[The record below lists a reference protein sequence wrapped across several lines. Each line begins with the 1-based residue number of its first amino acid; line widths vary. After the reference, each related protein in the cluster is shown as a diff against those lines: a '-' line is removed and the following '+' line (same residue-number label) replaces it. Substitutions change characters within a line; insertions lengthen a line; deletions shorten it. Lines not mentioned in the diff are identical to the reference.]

1 MTLFDDWPA
10 CRVVR
15 MIGSGHSQPT
25 TSHLRLHL
33 DSGLSTAA
41 TASGSITN
49 AVGPIEVPGIG
60 QLDAV
65 VGRAG
70 GSPAGPTDTV
80 APVAGGRAPE
90 KVIMKKQ
97 FLLASDFDQT
107 LSFNDSGIVLS
118 ELLGTSGFVEKVA
131 GLSRLNLVQQGGE
144 LAYLLLHDPEYRRVR
159 REHLVEVGRR
169 IRLKANIDLL
179 AECLASGIDGHH
191 FEFFVISAAP
201 EEVIQSA
208 LEGIVEPS
216 HIFGTRFTYDPA
228 SGEIQAIQRVP
239 AGYGKVAVLDALQSR
254 LGVTHDRIV
263 YVGDGSSDVHVML
276 HVNRRD
282 GLTIA
287 VSETKYIA
295 QIARRTVLS
304 DDALSVLVPVLEEI
318 AGWDATRIRLFFEA
332 RGFLI
337 QEWDKVRTD
346 MLTLRATGEVAGA
359 EMGNVEASLV

>member
-1 MTLFDDWPA
+1 
-10 CRVVR
+10 
-15 MIGSGHSQPT
+15 
-25 TSHLRLHL
+25 
-33 DSGLSTAA
+33 
-41 TASGSITN
+41 
-49 AVGPIEVPGIG
+49 
-60 QLDAV
+60 
-65 VGRAG
+65 
-70 GSPAGPTDTV
+70 
-80 APVAGGRAPE
+80 
-90 KVIMKKQ
+90 MKKQ

-118 ELLGTSGFVEKVA
+118 ELLGTSGFIEKVA

-159 REHLVEVGRR
+159 REHLHQVGRR
-169 IRLKANIDLL
+169 IRLKSNIDLL
-179 AECLASGIDGHH
+179 ADCLARGIEGYH

-208 LEGIVEPS
+208 LDGIVEPS
-216 HIFGTRFTYDPA
+216 HIFGTRFTYDA
-228 SGEIQAIQRVP
+228 ATGEIQSIQRVP
-239 AGYGKVAVLDALQSR
+239 AGYGKVAVLDALQAQ
-254 LGVTHDRIV
+254 LGVSHDRIV

-295 QIARRTVLS
+295 QIARRTVLA
-304 DDALSVLVPVLEEI
+304 DDALSVLVPVLEDI
-318 AGWDATRIRLFFEA
+318 VGLDAVQIRAFFES

-346 MLTLRATGEVAGA
+346 LLTLRAAADEDAVAVA
-359 EMGNVEASLV
+359 ARA